1 MTTQNVSFSKDG
13 LVFAHVSWDCKSA
26 ERNLCGILHPV
37 TASSLASLTQV
48 YTENSGEIDLV
59 YLEQD
64 ADTSPCVLRLQCAP
78 HSSVLISS
86 LLIVTEARTM
96 EVYSGAGDYCGTCR
110 GERHHTLPNEGAA
123 EDISLFKKYLKLE
136 SPLASCDVK
145 LLSLGGRDRVGI
157 AGIVLGLQDDGRD
170 GGSPTTGQGIDLRR
184 VQTMVE
190 SMGTGLSPGAQNLM
204 EMVQFQQKNKADAL
218 SGFLPL
224 LLGSGSLA
232 AMAKGSA
239 ESRAAAEDSRAH
251 ADAPSPESAV
261 AGAEDPPEPP
271 GTAAPDRKL
280 MDAVSSLLNGR
291 PGRRP
296 VGFGPDLLPVLQG
309 VCGQVTQ
316 LRIED
321 SSSATAAT
329 GEERSCCRSLEQRV
343 ERRMEEM
350 EERLKRHIDRRLE
363 ALEQRLERALLAA
376 LPLAHAPPGV
386 KGARAPDWNGAHG
399 LLNGDA

>member
-170 GGSPTTGQGIDLRR
+170 GGSRPRARASTCAACRPWW
-184 VQTMVE
+184 
-190 SMGTGLSPGAQNLM
+190 SPW
-204 EMVQFQQKNKADAL
+204 
-218 SGFLPL
+218 
-224 LLGSGSLA
+224 
-232 AMAKGSA
+232 
-239 ESRAAAEDSRAH
+239 
-251 ADAPSPESAV
+251 APAC
-261 AGAEDPPEPP
+261 
-271 GTAAPDRKL
+271 
-280 MDAVSSLLNGR
+280 R
-291 PGRRP
+291 P
-296 VGFGPDLLPVLQG
+296 
-309 VCGQVTQ
+309 
-316 LRIED
+316 
-321 SSSATAAT
+321 
-329 GEERSCCRSLEQRV
+329 
-343 ERRMEEM
+343 ERRTSW
-350 EERLKRHIDRRLE
+350 RWCSFSRRI
-363 ALEQRLERALLAA
+363 R
-376 LPLAHAPPGV
+376 PMP
-386 KGARAPDWNGAHG
+386 
-399 LLNGDA
+399 